1 MGADGECPRLRLRVL
16 AIPDTEAARRI
27 TNLLAQSQHPKSM
40 ALASKHLFSPLTQR
54 SVTFPNRIVVS
65 PMCQYSYVDGLS
77 NEWQFVHLGS
87 RAVGG
92 AGAVFTEAAAVSP
105 EGRITPGD
113 LGIWS
118 EAHVAPFAKLTAFI
132 KSQGSVPA
140 IQLAHAGRKASMALP
155 WAPELKAVSAED
167 GGWQAVGPSETSFA
181 ETYASPVALDRAGM
195 DKVVAD
201 FIAAT
206 KRAAEAGFLLAEVHA
221 AHGYLLHEFLSPLS
235 NRRTDEYGG
244 SFENR
249 VRFPLEVVRAVRANF
264 PAELP
269 VWIRLSVTDWVDAE
283 LEPPAGGLSVEDSIA
298 FAKLLKAEGID
309 LVDCSSGGND
319 PRQQIPVGAG
329 YQVAFAERIR
339 REVEISTGAV
349 GMITAPEQ
357 ADQIIRTGQ
366 ADVVLLARE
375 LLRNPYWPLH
385 AAEVLHQTGVWP
397 VQYERAAHGK
407 VARRQP
413 LAAPEL
419 QS

>member
-1 MGADGECPRLRLRVL
+1 MAQSMACGVDRMPAHNSPLRLPACEPSFASGHPTYMTL
-16 AIPDTEAARRI
+16 APD
-27 TNLLAQSQHPKSM
+27 
-40 ALASKHLFSPLTQR
+40 HLFSALTQR

-77 NEWQFVHLGS
+77 NDWQFVHLGS

-92 AGAVFTEAAAVSP
+92 AGTVFTEAAAVSP

-113 LGIWS
+113 LGLWS
-118 EAHVAPFAKLTAFI
+118 DAHIAPLARLTAFI
-132 KSQGSVPA
+132 KSQGAVPA
-140 IQLAHAGRKASMALP
+140 IQIAHAGRKASMDLP
-155 WAPELKAVSAED
+155 WAAELKAVPASE
-167 GGWQAVGPSETSFA
+167 GGWQAVGPSADKFA
-181 ETYASPVALDRAGM
+181 ESYAVPVALDRAGM

-201 FIAAT
+201 FAAT
-206 KRAAEAGFLLAEVHA
+206 ARRAAAAGFLLAEVHS

-249 VRFPLEVVRAVRANF
+249 VRFPLEVVRAVRTNF

-269 VWIRLSVTDWVDAE
+269 VWVRLSVTDWVESSSDI
-283 LEPPAGGLSVEDSIA
+283 PTGGLSVDDSVA
-298 FAKLLKAEGID
+298 FARLLREEGID

-339 REVEISTGAV
+339 REVGIPTGAV

-375 LLRNPYWPLH
+375 LLRHPYWPLH
-385 AAEVLHQTGVWP
+385 AAEALHKPGVWP
-397 VQYERAAHGK
+397 VQYERAARGK
-407 VARRQP
+407 VERRAP
-413 LAAPEL
+413 LPL
-419 QS
+419 LGKKV